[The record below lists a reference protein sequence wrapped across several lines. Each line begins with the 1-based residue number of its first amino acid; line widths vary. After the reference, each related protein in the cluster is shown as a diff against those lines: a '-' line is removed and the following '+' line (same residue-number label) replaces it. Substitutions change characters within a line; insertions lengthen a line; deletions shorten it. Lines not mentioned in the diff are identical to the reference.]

1 MNSKRLVLCAIL
13 YRSSH
18 AMDPASA
25 AMGLGCLVKV
35 TAPPSGG
42 AALATIAYVV
52 SEQDADRAV
61 NIIKSKIARLADEVV
76 VVSRVSEELLRAL
89 GLAPGD
95 FTRADGRPS

>member
-1 MNSKRLVLCAIL
+1 
-13 YRSSH
+13 
-18 AMDPASA
+18 MDTASA

-35 TAPPSGG
+35 TAPSLGG
-42 AALATIAYVV
+42 GGLATIAYVV

-61 NIIKSKIARLADEVV
+61 NIIKSKIARLADDVV

-95 FTRADGRPS
+95 FTRADGHPS